1 MQTTVKMKHL
11 KQSPTKVRFVLKDI
25 KGDSVNQAIN
35 KLNNNNKKASGFIL
49 KAIKSGLSN
58 LENNN
63 NDFNQN
69 DLKIKTAFVDS
80 GPTMKRFR
88 PRAMGRA
95 SQILKRTS
103 HLTITIS
110 DSNKKWGYFGTKS
123 KSYRIKS

>member
-1 MQTTVKMKHL
+1 METTVKIKHL
-11 KQSPTKVRFVLKDI
+11 KQSTTKVRFVLKDI
-25 KGDSVNQAIN
+25 NGNTVNTALN
-35 KLNNNNKKASGFIL
+35 KLNNNNKKASRFIL

-63 NDFNQN
+63 NDFNQD
-69 DLKIKTAFVDS
+69 DLKIKSAFVDS
-80 GPTMKRFR
+80 GPMMKRFR

-110 DSNKKWGYFGTKS
+110 DRNK
-123 KSYRIKS
+123 

>member
-1 MQTTVKMKHL
+1 METTVKVKHL

-25 KGDSVNQAIN
+25 KGNSVNKAID
-35 KLNNNNKKASGFIL
+35 KLNNNRKKASNFIL

-63 NDFNQN
+63 SDFNQ
-69 DLKIKTAFVDS
+69 DELKIKNAFVDS

-110 DSNKKWGYFGTKS
+110 DSNKK
-123 KSYRIKS
+123 

>member
-1 MQTTVKMKHL
+1 METTVKVKHL
-11 KQSPTKVRFVLKDI
+11 KQSPTKVRFVLKDLI
-25 KGDSVNQAIN
+25 GNTVNIALN
-35 KLNNNNKKASGFIL
+35 KLNNNNKKASVFIL

-58 LENNN
+58 LENSNN
-63 NDFNQN
+63 EFNQD

-110 DSNKKWGYFGTKS
+110 DSNK
-123 KSYRIKS
+123 

>member
-1 MQTTVKMKHL
+1 METTVKVKHL

-25 KGDSVNQAIN
+25 KGNSVNKAID
-35 KLNNNNKKASGFIL
+35 KLNNNRKKASNFIL

-63 NDFNQN
+63 NDFNQ
-69 DLKIKTAFVDS
+69 DEPKIKNAFVDS

-110 DSNKKWGYFGTKS
+110 DSNKK
-123 KSYRIKS
+123 

>member
-1 MQTTVKMKHL
+1 METTVKVKHL

-25 KGDSVNQAIN
+25 AGNTVNTALN
-35 KLNNNNKKASGFIL
+35 KLNNNNKKASVFIL

-63 NDFNQN
+63 NDFNQ
-69 DLKIKTAFVDS
+69 DELKIKTAFVDS
-80 GPTMKRFR
+80 GPMMKRFR

-103 HLTITIS
+103 HLTITIA
-110 DSNKKWGYFGTKS
+110 DSNK
-123 KSYRIKS
+123 

>member
-1 MQTTVKMKHL
+1 METTVKVKHL

-25 KGDSVNQAIN
+25 KGNSVNKAID
-35 KLNNNNKKASGFIL
+35 KLNNNRKKASNFIL

-63 NDFNQN
+63 NDFNQ
-69 DLKIKTAFVDS
+69 DELKIKNAFVDS

-110 DSNKKWGYFGTKS
+110 DSNKK
-123 KSYRIKS
+123 

>member
-1 MQTTVKMKHL
+1 MQTTVKIKHL

-35 KLNNNNKKASGFIL
+35 KLNNNNKKASSFIL

-58 LENNN
+58 LENDNN
-63 NDFNQN
+63 NFNQN

-110 DSNKKWGYFGTKS
+110 DSNKK
-123 KSYRIKS
+123 

>member
-1 MQTTVKMKHL
+1 METTVKVKHI
-11 KQSPTKVRFVLKDI
+11 KQSPTKVRFVVNEI
-25 KGDSVNQAIN
+25 KGMDVDLVMN
-35 KLNNNNKKASGFIL
+35 KLGKNNKKASNFIL

-63 NDFNQN
+63 SDYNRNN
-69 DLKIKTAFVDS
+69 LVVSNAFVDS
-80 GPTMKRFR
+80 GPTLKRFR

-110 DSNKKWGYFGTKS
+110 NNKKV
-123 KSYRIKS
+123 